1 MTMWVSRASSA
12 RAARSLS
19 ELERPADPGALVL
32 ARLQSLRLHQ
42 RVGVLVPA
50 AVREVVAEHR
60 GRSLRLVDDAKRHI
74 GLGEAQQCLLDV
86 ASGLIAGHHPFET
99 VDRGRVVL

>member
-1 MTMWVSRASSA
+1 MIEDVDRRDKPRREPDPDAATITMWVSRASSA
-12 RAARSLS
+12 RAARHLS
-19 ELERPADPGALVL
+19 ELERPADPGALIL

-60 GRSLRLVDDAKRHI
+60 SRSLRLVDDAKRHI
-74 GLGEAQQCLLDV
+74 GLGEAQQCLL
-86 ASGLIAGHHPFET
+86 
-99 VDRGRVVL
+99 